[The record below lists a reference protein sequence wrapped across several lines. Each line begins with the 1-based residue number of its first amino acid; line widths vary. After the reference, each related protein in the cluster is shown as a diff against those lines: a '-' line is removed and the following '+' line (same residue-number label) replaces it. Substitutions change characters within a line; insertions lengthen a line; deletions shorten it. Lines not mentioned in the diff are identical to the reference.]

1 MEADKKT
8 LAMKAWPPQIRDNVH
23 GLDKCKVPLPA
34 CAPESG

>member
-23 GLDKCKVPLPA
+23 ELDKCKSPLPA
-34 CAPESG
+34 CAPASG